1 MEYWHNPRC
10 SKSRQGLALLEEQ
23 GVALT
28 VRRYLDDPPSLLELK
43 AVRAALDLPVL
54 AMMRSKDALFAELG
68 LTKDSGDDALLA
80 AMAAHPK
87 LIERPVLIAGDR
99 AVIGRPTEKLLNLL

>member
-10 SKSRQGLALLEEQ
+10 SKSRQGLSLLEEK

-28 VRRYLDDPPSLLELK
+28 VRRYLDDPPSLAELT
-43 AVRAALDLPVL
+43 ALRAALDLPVL
-54 AMMRSKDALFAELG
+54 AMMRTREALFSELG
-68 LTKDSGDDALLA
+68 LTRDSDDAALLA

-99 AVIGRPTEKLLNLL
+99 AVIGRPTERLLDLI